1 MIGASRLNLD
11 KLEFY
16 YDALIQSEISYEIRN
31 FLVYLRRL
39 KAELMKDYY
48 TFADISDFFLK
59 LNSNLID
66 DEYKI
71 AANICYSKAIYE
83 KIPPNDVLYHVEVIG
98 KKDNED
104 LLFKEKN
111 LILNKGWI

>member
-1 MIGASRLNLD
+1 MNAN

-16 YDALIQSEISYEIRN
+16 YNALLQSEKNYEIRN

-39 KAELMKDYY
+39 KEELMKDDYEL
-48 TFADISDFFLK
+48 ADVSKFFLK
-59 LNSNLID
+59 LNHNLID

-71 AANICYSKAIYE
+71 VANICYSKAIYE
-83 KIPPNDVLYHVEVIG
+83 KTPQNDVLYHFEVIE
-98 KKDNED
+98 KKNNED
-104 LLFKEKN
+104 LLFKNKN